1 MGICRTDLTVRL
13 STKVKIFTSQLVKN
27 LSGMSICLASI
38 NYLHQLLLVWLISKI
53 QTFCFKLLELRGK
66 CTPWQFADVIL
77 GKYTVLC
84 DQGLGAWMVLWWE

>member
-66 CTPWQFADVIL
+66 RTPWQFADVIL
-77 GKYTVLC
+77 GKYIVLC

>member
-1 MGICRTDLTVRL
+1 
-13 STKVKIFTSQLVKN
+13 
-27 LSGMSICLASI
+27 MSICLASI